1 MSFSFYNIYEN
12 DYKEFTITDSDLDNI
27 SKLSSKIIKSTYY
40 DYCLSWSLE
49 DNKHILSSKEDLDR
63 LHAAMQF
70 ITMTAI
76 VSSDVIKSL
85 NLKSYH
91 IGLLRALY
99 LDNDGDRITM
109 GYKRPFGKSYVLGDV
124 SEAISLNNDRISP
137 LYDNNHREERIVLR
151 EFVEFLDRFFKESLF
166 ELKYKAFESH
176 PGKPSEGINGINIT
190 SRLPSGLNQVYI
202 LPEIRNDQTWEYL
215 SKDDNGNKY
224 HLHHY
229 LRYWGAHKKEIR
241 DIKINDILSK

>member
-1 MSFSFYNIYEN
+1 MSFSFYNIYQQ
-12 DYKEFTITDSDLDNI
+12 DYNEFTITDSDLDNI

-63 LHAAMQF
+63 LHVAMQF

-109 GYKRPFGKSYVLGDV
+109 GYKRPFGNSYVLGDV

-137 LYDNNHREERIVLR
+137 LYDNNHKEERIVLR

-166 ELKYKAFESH
+166 ELKYKAFETH
-176 PGKPSEGINGINIT
+176 PQKPSLIGM
-190 SRLPSGLNQVYI
+190 

-229 LRYWGAHKKEIR
+229 LRYWNIHKKEIR